1 MATLTR
7 NLKLRLSN
15 DLSPDS
21 RYNLERLDQLGATFN
36 IDSNNNTVVRA
47 AGDMQFRPEDNSV
60 GGSGEGGTVEFGD
73 LTQRLAAALVNGPL
87 SLVNQNINKPYYT
100 SLVNAD
106 TTQLNNKTLSI
117 LLADNSFLLEL
128 PIKNAQV
135 SATAAIADTK
145 LATIST
151 PGKVSNSATTA
162 ASANTASAIVSR
174 DASGNF
180 SAGTITANLVGSSST
195 ITGNLTGDI
204 TSTGMVTAITPG
216 IIVDGDINAAA
227 AIAGSKISPVF
238 TGLVVSGPQGFRI
251 AGNTYATNLLPATS
265 QAADV
270 SLRLPATAGLAGQV
284 LTTDGAGS
292 LSFSNAGAGSVTSVG
307 LALPAMFTVS
317 NSPVTLSGTLTAVL
331 ANQSSKTVLAG
342 PTDSNPAAPPTFR
355 QLSTEDVSELTNL
368 YHTTSRARTAAVLN
382 NPYGAQTDQSPSVS
396 SVESALS
403 QAQVIYVDRSNTN
416 TYTETGSRARPFK
429 SIATMLSSITD
440 ASAGKKYCCIVA
452 PGTYTESPAIR
463 LKPYINMTALAGDTV
478 IITTSDS
485 SRLKWLNSSPGRLF
499 LSGIAFPS
507 GIEVVNDT
515 PLGVSGMVLDIGNS
529 DIGSVIFAGRG
540 GGIDYIQLR
549 NDTRV
554 AGITTINSASVTIFG
569 STLLGLLTLT
579 DTGCVIPDAYGSAI
593 TATLRS
599 NYEFSASVTSATY
612 DVYVDS
618 WGNNPLSSLTM
629 VSNSAVPST
638 WNTDPGSYPNSV
650 SLSGSPLPVVVLS
663 SSANS
668 VGYTPAVSG
677 NWSPVP
683 TTIGGALDQLAPAL
697 RAQDAVGALVA
708 DTATAQLD
716 YISGTS
722 FSVTVLPQGLINSV
736 SGIAES
742 GGILSVAP
750 NQATAKTNPIATDIL
765 LIADSASSNALK
777 KITLADIVTLAGN
790 GFSDTWVAGTTKIV
804 SHNLGTRNVMVEV
817 FDNVTYETVYVD
829 SVVRTD
835 TNTITLTASSAPSG
849 SGLTVLVKR
858 IA

>member
-1 MATLTR
+1 MSSITP
-7 NLKLRLSN
+7 NLRLRLSEN
-15 DLSPDS
+15 LTADA
-21 RYNLERLDQLGATFN
+21 RYNLERIDLVGSIVQLD
-36 IDSNNNTVVRA
+36 DSQSA
-47 AGDMQFRPEDNSV
+47 AVASLSSINLLPNAPSK
-60 GGSGEGGTVEFGD
+60 GGSGSGGTVYVGSASQ
-73 LTQRLAAALVNGPL
+73 LSNLLV
-87 SLVNQNINKPYYT
+87 Y
-100 SLVNAD
+100 
-106 TTQLNNKTLSI
+106 
-117 LLADNSFLLEL
+117 
-128 PIKNAQV
+128 
-135 SATAAIADTK
+135 
-145 LATIST
+145 
-151 PGKVSNSATTA
+151 
-162 ASANTASAIVSR
+162 
-174 DASGNF
+174 
-180 SAGTITANLVGSSST
+180 GTITGTLGNGLVS
-195 ITGNLTGDI
+195 N
-204 TSTGMVTAITPG
+204 
-216 IIVDGDINAAA
+216 INVATNA
-227 AIAGSKISPVF
+227 AIAGSKISPTF
-238 TGLVVSGPQGFRI
+238 TGLVESGPQGFRI
-251 AGNTYATNLLPATS
+251 AGNTHATNLLPATS
-265 QAADV
+265 QAAPV
-270 SLRLPATAGLAGQV
+270 SLYLPATVGLAGQV
-284 LTTDGAGS
+284 LTTDGSGN
-292 LSFSNAGAGSVTSVG
+292 LSFSDAGAGSVTSVG
-307 LALPAMFTVS
+307 LALPNIFTVS

-331 ANQSSKTVLAG
+331 ATQSAKAVLAG
-342 PTDSNPAAPPTFR
+342 PASGGPSAPTFR
-355 QLSTEDVSELTNL
+355 QLSTDDVSEGTNL
-368 YHTTSRARTAAVLN
+368 YHTTALARAAAVLN
-382 NPYGAQTDQSPSVS
+382 NPYGAQTDQAPSVS

-403 QAQVIYVDRSNTN
+403 QAQVIYVDKSNTN

-440 ASAGKKYCCIVA
+440 AGAGKRYCCIVA

-529 DIGSVIFAGRG
+529 DIGSVVFAGRG

-554 AGITTINSASVTIFG
+554 AGTTTINSASVTIFG

-579 DTGCVIPDAYGSAI
+579 DTDCVVPDAYGSAM

-599 NYEFSASVTSATY
+599 NYEFSASVTSAIY

-668 VGYTPAVSG
+668 VGYTPAISG
-677 NWSPVP
+677 DWSPVP
-683 TTIGGALDQLAPAL
+683 TTIKAALDQLAPAL

-742 GGILSVAP
+742 GGILSVSP
-750 NQATAKTNPIATDIL
+750 VQATAKVSPIATDIL

-790 GFSDTWVAGTTKIV
+790 GFSDTWVSGTTKAV
-804 SHNLGTRNVMVEV
+804 THGLGTRNVMVEV
-817 FDNVTYETVYVD
+817 FDNVTYETVYLD

-835 TNTITLTASSAPSG
+835 TNTVTLTASVAPSG

>member
-1 MATLTR
+1 
-7 NLKLRLSN
+7 
-15 DLSPDS
+15 
-21 RYNLERLDQLGATFN
+21 
-36 IDSNNNTVVRA
+36 
-47 AGDMQFRPEDNSV
+47 
-60 GGSGEGGTVEFGD
+60 
-73 LTQRLAAALVNGPL
+73 
-87 SLVNQNINKPYYT
+87 
-100 SLVNAD
+100 
-106 TTQLNNKTLSI
+106 
-117 LLADNSFLLEL
+117 
-128 PIKNAQV
+128 
-135 SATAAIADTK
+135 
-145 LATIST
+145 
-151 PGKVSNSATTA
+151 
-162 ASANTASAIVSR
+162 
-174 DASGNF
+174 
-180 SAGTITANLVGSSST
+180 
-195 ITGNLTGDI
+195 
-204 TSTGMVTAITPG
+204 
-216 IIVDGDINAAA
+216 
-227 AIAGSKISPVF
+227 
-238 TGLVVSGPQGFRI
+238 
-251 AGNTYATNLLPATS
+251 
-265 QAADV
+265 
-270 SLRLPATAGLAGQV
+270 
-284 LTTDGAGS
+284 
-292 LSFSNAGAGSVTSVG
+292 
-307 LALPAMFTVS
+307 MFTVS
-317 NSPVTLSGTLTAVL
+317 NSPVVLSGDLTAVL
-331 ANQSSKTVLAG
+331 ATQSAKAVLAG
-342 PTDSNPAAPPTFR
+342 PVSGAAAVPTFR
-355 QLSTEDVSELTNL
+355 QLSTDDVSEGTNL
-368 YHTTSRARTAAVLN
+368 YHTTALARAAAVLN
-382 NPYGAQTDQSPSVS
+382 NPYGAQTDQAPSVS

-403 QAQVIYVDRSNTN
+403 QAQVIYVDKSNTN

-440 ASAGKKYCCIVA
+440 AGAGKRYCCIIA
-452 PGTYTESPAIR
+452 PGTYTESPSIR

-529 DIGSVIFAGRG
+529 DIGSVVFAGRG

-554 AGITTINSASVTIFG
+554 AGTTTINSASVTIFG

-579 DTGCVIPDAYGSAI
+579 DTDCVVPDGFGSAM

-612 DVYVDS
+612 DIYVDS

-668 VGYTPAVSG
+668 VGYTPAISG
-677 NWSPVP
+677 DWSPVP
-683 TTIGGALDQLAPAL
+683 TTIKAALDQLAPAL

-742 GGILSVAP
+742 GGILSVSP
-750 NQATAKTNPIATDIL
+750 VQATAKASPIATDIL

-804 SHNLGTRNVMVEV
+804 SHSLGSRNVMVEV
-817 FDNVTYETVYVD
+817 FDNVTYETVYLD

-835 TNTITLTASSAPSG
+835 TNTITLTASVAPSG

>member
-1 MATLTR
+1 MSSITP
-7 NLKLRLSN
+7 NLRLRLSEN
-15 DLSPDS
+15 LTADA
-21 RYNLERLDQLGATFN
+21 RYNLERIDLVGSIVQLD
-36 IDSNNNTVVRA
+36 DSQSAAVASLSSISLLPNAPSKGGNPTVL
-47 AGDMQFRPEDNSV
+47 DP
-60 GGSGEGGTVEFGD
+60 GTVYVGSASQ
-73 LTQRLAAALVNGPL
+73 LSNLLV
-87 SLVNQNINKPYYT
+87 Y
-100 SLVNAD
+100 
-106 TTQLNNKTLSI
+106 
-117 LLADNSFLLEL
+117 
-128 PIKNAQV
+128 
-135 SATAAIADTK
+135 
-145 LATIST
+145 
-151 PGKVSNSATTA
+151 
-162 ASANTASAIVSR
+162 
-174 DASGNF
+174 
-180 SAGTITANLVGSSST
+180 GTITGTLGNGLVS
-195 ITGNLTGDI
+195 N
-204 TSTGMVTAITPG
+204 
-216 IIVDGDINAAA
+216 INVATNA
-227 AIAGSKISPVF
+227 AIAGSKISPDFGNQLVR
-238 TGLVVSGPQGFRI
+238 TEQGLYIVSGSHTTYIRTAAVPN
-251 AGNTYATNLLPATS
+251 AGVI
-265 QAADV
+265 DF
-270 SLRLPATAGLAGQV
+270 RLPPNAGLAGQV
-284 LTTDGAGS
+284 LTTDGSGN
-292 LSFSNAGAGSVTSVG
+292 LSFSSTGAGTVQSVALALPNIFTVSGSPIIGSVT
-307 LALPAMFTVS
+307 P
-317 NSPVTLSGTLTAVL
+317 NGTLTAVL
-331 ANQSSKTVLAG
+331 ATQSAKAVLAG
-342 PTDSNPAAPPTFR
+342 PVSGAAAVPTFR
-355 QLSTEDVSELTNL
+355 QLSTDDVSEGTKL
-368 YHTTSRARTAAVLN
+368 YHTTALARAASVLN
-382 NPYGAQTDQSPSVS
+382 NPYGAQADQAPSVS

-403 QAQVIYVDRSNTN
+403 QAQVIYVDKSNTN

-440 ASAGKKYCCIVA
+440 AGAGKRYCCIVA

-529 DIGSVIFAGRG
+529 DIGSVVFAGRG

-554 AGITTINSASVTIFG
+554 AGTTTINSASVTIFG

-579 DTGCVIPDAYGSAI
+579 DTDCVVPDAYGSAM

-668 VGYTPAVSG
+668 VGYTPAISG
-677 NWSPVP
+677 DWSPVP
-683 TTIGGALDQLAPAL
+683 ATIKAALDQLAPAL

-742 GGILSVAP
+742 GGILSVSP
-750 NQATAKTNPIATDIL
+750 VQATAKASPIATDIL

-790 GFSDTWVAGTTKIV
+790 GFSDTWVSGTTKAV
-804 SHNLGTRNVMVEV
+804 THGLGTRNVMVEV
-817 FDNVTYETVYVD
+817 FDNVTYETVYLD

-835 TNTITLTASSAPSG
+835 TNTVTLTASVAPSG

>member
-1 MATLTR
+1 MSSITP
-7 NLKLRLSN
+7 NLRLRLSEN
-15 DLSPDS
+15 LTADA
-21 RYNLERLDQLGATFN
+21 RYNLERIDLVGSIVQLD
-36 IDSNNNTVVRA
+36 DSQSA
-47 AGDMQFRPEDNSV
+47 AVASLSSINLLPNAPSK
-60 GGSGEGGTVEFGD
+60 GGSGSGGTV
-73 LTQRLAAALVNGPL
+73 
-87 SLVNQNINKPYYT
+87 Y
-100 SLVNAD
+100 
-106 TTQLNNKTLSI
+106 
-117 LLADNSFLLEL
+117 
-128 PIKNAQV
+128 
-135 SATAAIADTK
+135 
-145 LATIST
+145 
-151 PGKVSNSATTA
+151 
-162 ASANTASAIVSR
+162 
-174 DASGNF
+174 
-180 SAGTITANLVGSSST
+180 VGSASQLSNLLVYGT
-195 ITGNLTGDI
+195 ITGNLSGSATSFTGPLLGDI
-204 TSTGMVTAITPG
+204 IGTQGATAIAPG
-216 IIVDGDINAAA
+216 VIVNGDINNAA

-238 TGLVVSGPQGFRI
+238 TGLVESGPQGFLIRN
-251 AGNTYATNLLPATS
+251 GSYYTSLLPGNS
-265 QAADV
+265 QLADV
-270 SLRLPATAGLAGQV
+270 TLRLPIDDGLPNQV
-284 LTTDGAGS
+284 LTTDGSGN
-292 LSFSNAGAGSVTSVG
+292 LSFTTLTGTGTVTSVSVGLSLPNIFTVSGSPVSGSVT
-307 LALPAMFTVS
+307 P
-317 NSPVTLSGTLTAVL
+317 NGTLTAVL
-331 ANQSSKTVLAG
+331 NTQNNSTVLAG
-342 PTDSNPAAPPTFR
+342 PASGGPSAPTFR
-355 QLSTEDVSELTNL
+355 QLSTDDVSEGTNL
-368 YHTTSRARTAAVLN
+368 YHTTALARAAAVLN
-382 NPYGAQTDQSPSVS
+382 NPYGAQTDQAPSVS

-403 QAQVIYVDRSNTN
+403 QAQVIYVDKSNTN

-440 ASAGKKYCCIVA
+440 AGAGKRYCCIVA

-463 LKPYINMTALAGDTV
+463 LKPYINMTALTGDTV

-529 DIGSVIFAGRG
+529 DIGSVVFAGRG

-554 AGITTINSASVTIFG
+554 AGTTTINSASVTIFG

-579 DTGCVIPDAYGSAI
+579 DTDCVVPDGFGSAM

-612 DVYVDS
+612 DIYVDS
-618 WGNNPLSSLTM
+618 WGNNPISSLTM

-638 WNTDPGSYPNSV
+638 WNTDPGSYPNSI

-668 VGYTPAVSG
+668 VGYSPTTPAD
-677 NWSPVP
+677 WSPVP
-683 TTIGGALDQLAPAL
+683 ATIKAALDQLAPAL

-742 GGILSVAP
+742 GGILSVSP
-750 NQATAKTNPIATDIL
+750 VQATAKASPIATDIL

-790 GFSDTWVAGTTKIV
+790 GFSDTWVSGTTKAV
-804 SHNLGTRNVMVEV
+804 THGLGTRNVMVEV
-817 FDNVTYETVYVD
+817 FDNVTYETVYLD

-835 TNTITLTASSAPSG
+835 TNTVTLTASVAPSG